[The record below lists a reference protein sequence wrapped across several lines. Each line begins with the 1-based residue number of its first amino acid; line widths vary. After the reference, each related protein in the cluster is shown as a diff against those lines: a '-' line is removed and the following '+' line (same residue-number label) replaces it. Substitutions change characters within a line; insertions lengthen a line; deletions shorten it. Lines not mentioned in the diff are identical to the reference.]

1 MEIRPEERVHLKLTD
16 SIPVHHIEI
25 EIASKTPK
33 QEEDEP
39 DYFPPSET
47 LRQKRSHDTKPMKVI
62 NSETVTIDDGK
73 LMNSVDAATTDGD
86 DDKTMNYVHS
96 TPLASENDHT
106 SSPQIYQL
114 MTDAHLPD
122 YTRFIVK
129 TSLLHPVMKEVSP
142 QGGIVL
148 ILTQKTDS
156 DIQLML
162 KILSGETTLTHSV
175 NLMSTFFQ
183 KLHKNRKRLENVNG
197 VLYRI
202 FYDHTGLESH
212 KQIVVPA
219 QVMLEIIR
227 SLHSNPVQGHP
238 GSKKMLHELRKRYYS
253 PSLAEKTQ
261 KILESCETCMRSKS
275 TNESKIRPPLQ
286 KIYDPCNGPSDLMEV
301 DIVGPLPALNGFTHI
316 LTAIDVFSRYLFAVP
331 LRKPDTPSVVKAL
344 LSVFTKHA
352 YVPTHILTDK
362 GSVFTAELFQQLTK
376 AIGIEISHATVKHA
390 QTIGMVERSHA
401 KLKKILK
408 IHVNVDR
415 PQWDRYVD
423 IAIMAH
429 NTTYHTSLKCSPTEI
444 FHGRTP
450 YNALDLKYSNPERR
464 VDTKFGDVNQ
474 ILNRMNEIYRNNT
487 DNIVAAYH
495 KYKAYYDRKAKA
507 QPLKVNDLVFLLD
520 PKYDSQGCKEEFK
533 TFHWK
538 GPFKVMK
545 VLSDS
550 NYIIRKV
557 GTFKTQCVHR
567 IRLKIF
573 KPEFPV
579 EDVDISNQPVYAD
592 TDRTEDSDNFES
604 HIPTQTKL
612 NSNSAEPE
620 TDEETPVERVI
631 RKKPPDYRQ
640 TIKHDRPLNRLPNR
654 LSLTPQPE
662 IIIDDLPRNAPQ
674 VQSNENDEIS
684 PQEIIQDTTKQTE
697 PSTKPDNTERPRQ
710 MNDDE
715 TPNLIATRTN
725 KSKYSLRE
733 NPQPKRYSDFLIH
746 EISTARNALR
756 KTNTTL
762 Q

>member
-1 MEIRPEERVHLKLTD
+1 
-16 SIPVHHIEI
+16 
-25 EIASKTPK
+25 
-33 QEEDEP
+33 
-39 DYFPPSET
+39 
-47 LRQKRSHDTKPMKVI
+47 
-62 NSETVTIDDGK
+62 
-73 LMNSVDAATTDGD
+73 
-86 DDKTMNYVHS
+86 
-96 TPLASENDHT
+96 
-106 SSPQIYQL
+106 
-114 MTDAHLPD
+114 
-122 YTRFIVK
+122 
-129 TSLLHPVMKEVSP
+129 
-142 QGGIVL
+142 
-148 ILTQKTDS
+148 
-156 DIQLML
+156 
-162 KILSGETTLTHSV
+162 
-175 NLMSTFFQ
+175 
-183 KLHKNRKRLENVNG
+183 
-197 VLYRI
+197 
-202 FYDHTGLESH
+202 
-212 KQIVVPA
+212 
-219 QVMLEIIR
+219 
-227 SLHSNPVQGHP
+227 
-238 GSKKMLHELRKRYYS
+238 
-253 PSLAEKTQ
+253 
-261 KILESCETCMRSKS
+261 
-275 TNESKIRPPLQ
+275 
-286 KIYDPCNGPSDLMEV
+286 MEV
-301 DIVGPLPALNGFTHI
+301 DIVGPLPASNGYTHI

-331 LRKPDTPSVVKAL
+331 LRKPDTPSVVNAL
-344 LSVFTKHA
+344 LSVFAKHA

-376 AIGIEISHATVKHA
+376 AIGFEISHATVKHA

-401 KLKKILK
+401 KLKKTLK

-444 FHGRTP
+444 VHGRTP
-450 YNALDLKYSNPERR
+450 KNASDLKYSNPERR

-520 PKYDSQGCKEEFK
+520 PKYDSQGCKEEFR

-592 TDRTEDSDNFES
+592 TDRTEDSDIFDS

-612 NSNSAEPE
+612 NSNLDESE
-620 TDEETPVERVI
+620 TDEETPVGRVI
-631 RKKPPDYRQ
+631 RLKSPDYRQ
-640 TIKHDRPLNRLPNR
+640 AIKHYRPLNRLPNR

-662 IIIDDLPRNAPQ
+662 IIIDDQPRNAPQ
-674 VQSNENDEIS
+674 VQFNENDEIS
-684 PQEIIQDTTKQTE
+684 PQEIIQDTTKQPE
-697 PSTKPDNTERPRQ
+697 PSTKPANTETPQ
-710 MNDDE
+710 QVNDDE
-715 TPNLIATRTN
+715 TTDLIATRTN

-746 EISTARNALR
+746 EISTARSALR
-756 KTNTTL
+756 ETNTTL